1 MGQPTEGD
9 GILAAALIEDAVA
22 HESEAFDRIATRYD
36 DVYGELL
43 PIQDLGVR
51 RFVVAFH
58 FWDAWCDARNHEWR
72 YYPGVAPADWPRLA
86 RHIAENLRRGE
97 DATDTMVLE
106 NFSPEVFRSRRI
118 KFRDWVRNLWKRP
131 A

>member
-9 GILAAALIEDAVA
+9 EILAAALLEDAIADESGEYGRVA
-22 HESEAFDRIATRYD
+22 NRYD
-36 DVYGELL
+36 DIYGELL

-51 RFVVAFH
+51 RFAIAFH
-58 FWDAWCDARNHEWR
+58 FWDGWCDARNHEWR
-72 YYPGVAPADWPRLA
+72 YYPGLTAADWPRLA

-106 NFSPEVFRSRRI
+106 NFSPEIFRSRRV
-118 KFRDWVRNLWKRP
+118 KFLDWLRSLWRRS